1 MKLYDLPARQKDR
14 PKIMGLNPNGDE
26 KGWIEF
32 DHIDGMYSYC
42 VAFAG
47 DGEELGVCHLAA
59 FTPLV
64 DTGDNTYRI
73 ADEGEDDD
81 ECGVS

>member
-47 DGEELGVCHLAA
+47 DGEKLGVCHLRA
-59 FTPLV
+59 TLELKK
-64 DTGDNTYRI
+64 DEDGCYRVV
-73 ADEGEDDD
+73 EGGE
-81 ECGVS
+81 E